1 MGAFPNIFGSLDII
15 CKRVGTWIRP
25 NPEATKRMELD
36 GRYNKNKDNGASGVE
51 HFDENVTF
59 KKVIYVDDK
68 RSTFIWPKVNI
79 SEFKKNFCQQK
90 FRLSSFL
97 NTSKCV
103 IICFS
108 KMVFHQA

>member
-1 MGAFPNIFGSLDII
+1 MCFRILPFDKDFRKSTLYHFPFL
-15 CKRVGTWIRP
+15 K
-25 NPEATKRMELD
+25 
-36 GRYNKNKDNGASGVE
+36 YKNKDNGASGGE
-51 HFDENVTF
+51 HFDENAMF

-68 RSTFIWPKVNI
+68 RSTFIWAIVNI